1 MAIQHL
7 LALPLEAAIEI
18 LQAQETEFLVAR
30 TAPPFHPRGYTPF
43 WGAERVVRVRELGE
57 NRVEL
62 CVARELIGEER
73 AGKGA
78 ASG

>member
-1 MAIQHL
+1 MFPHSL
-7 LALPLEAAIEI
+7 LALPLQNALNSLGNEREI
-18 LQAQETEFLVAR
+18 VVVR
-30 TAPPFHPRGYTPF
+30 SAPPFHPRGYTPF
-43 WGAERVVRVRELGE
+43 WGEERVVRVRELEGG
-57 NRVEL
+57 RVEL